1 MPTTSKH
8 RATETLPAPVRAED
22 AGSHRAHRT
31 ADTVLV
37 VSIGTLLIV
46 LAVYMSLRG

>member
-1 MPTTSKH
+1 MPTTSK
-8 RATETLPAPVRAED
+8 
-22 AGSHRAHRT
+22 HRAHRT

-46 LAVYMSLRG
+46 IAVDMSLRG